1 LRELRN
7 PFDYQVKGLK
17 CGTRHDSD
25 FRTLSSNRDDL
36 SSEPGHVRGVLKVEQ
51 DAAALD
57 PEQMMSSAA
66 CAAFWLIGG
75 EYIDVTVRNLEHV
88 LTVVEELWL
97 SSVEQEAS
105 RFRNYRLGD
114 GILKLL
120 GKDWVVHS

>member
-1 LRELRN
+1 
-7 PFDYQVKGLK
+7 
-17 CGTRHDSD
+17 
-25 FRTLSSNRDDL
+25 
-36 SSEPGHVRGVLKVEQ
+36 
-51 DAAALD
+51 
-57 PEQMMSSAA
+57 MMSSAA
-66 CAAFWLIGG
+66 CVALWHAGG

-105 RFRNYRLGD
+105 RFRNCRLSD